1 MKLLLAQ
8 SDGDITKAIDKAVPN
23 RLGLEDW
30 LIAAGIVT
38 VAVVLAYVAHRLV
51 LRLDRRTESDSRI
64 IHILARVIATVIVFI
79 GIVIAI
85 GTLGID
91 LAPLLAGAGVIGI
104 AIAFAVQ
111 DIVANY
117 FAGVLIGIRRP
128 FRTGDQISSQEHE
141 GVVEGLNFR
150 YTQLRTYD
158 GNRVL
163 LPNAGVFGNPL
174 VNYTADRARR
184 TQVAVGVAYGT
195 DPDEAKR
202 VVVEAAAGCEGI
214 REFPAPVAWVEA
226 MGASTLDLS
235 LMFWHEPEMAMV
247 WEVRD
252 AVVVAVWRACEQAGI
267 ELPYPRRTVEVLPD
281 GVGVEPGGGPR
292 PGQ

>member
-1 MKLLLAQ
+1 MSSLLAQ

-30 LIAAGIVT
+30 LVAGGILVAAI
-38 VAVVLAYVAHRLV
+38 VLAVGVRWLV
-51 LRLDRRTESDSRI
+51 LRLDQRTESDSRMVRI
-64 IHILARVIATVIVFI
+64 IARVVASVIVGI
-79 GIVIAI
+79 GFAIALA
-85 GTLGID
+85 TLGID

-104 AIAFAVQ
+104 AIAFAIQ

-128 FRTGDQISSQEHE
+128 FRTGDEILSQEHE

-150 YTQLRTYD
+150 YTTLRTYD

-174 VNYTADRARR
+174 VNYTADRERR
-184 TQVAVGVAYGT
+184 TEISVGVAHGT
-195 DPDEAKR
+195 DPGRAKQIIC
-202 VVVEAAAGCEGI
+202 EAAAGCNGVLAD
-214 REFPAPVAWVEA
+214 PAPVAWVEA
-226 MGASTLDLS
+226 MGESTLEITL
-235 LMFWHEPEMAMV
+235 LIWHGPEMINV
-247 WEVRD
+247 WQVRD

-267 ELPYPRRTVEVLPD
+267 ELPYPRRTVEVLP
-281 GVGVEPGGGPR
+281 EEKPP
-292 PGQ
+292 PT